1 MQKIKLY
8 TTNCPKCKVLEAKL
22 RQKNIDFDLIT
33 NFDTKE
39 LIDKGFLSAPI
50 LQVDDEYLDFSHAIT
65 FVNNF

>member
-33 NFDTKE
+33 DIKE